1 MGGLLK
7 VGRSKTQSLTN
18 FLLRSGKEMGYKII
32 DINGADTEG
41 EFFFCFFFRIVIMHF
56 LHSCRFLEED
66 GWEN

>member
-7 VGRSKTQSLTN
+7 VGRSKTHSLTN

-41 EFFFCFFFRIVIMHF
+41 EFFLFFLVFF
-56 LHSCRFLEED
+56 S
-66 GWEN
+66 G